1 MRDIAGS
8 RIADEPGPLMT
19 SYLFTGLAFA
29 CAGGVCAL
37 LGDLQRRMYLGLA
50 CFLLVNGVVWVR
62 FVAALFQ
69 TDDLLG
75 ATGLFL
81 LSHLAATCTYLATIY
96 FLDVVS
102 ETAADPALAKD

>member
-1 MRDIAGS
+1 MA
-8 RIADEPGPLMT
+8 

-62 FVAALFQ
+62 FVVALFHS
-69 TDDLLG
+69 DDLLG

-81 LSHLAATCTYLATIY
+81 LSHLAATCAYLATIY
-96 FLDVVS
+96 FLDTVS
-102 ETAADPALAKD
+102 DKAAEPALAKD

>member
-1 MRDIAGS
+1 VLPRVAQ
-8 RIADEPGPLMT
+8 EQVHLMS

-50 CFLLVNGVVWVR
+50 CFLALNAVVWAR
-62 FVAALFQ
+62 FVMALFQ
-69 TDDLLG
+69 SDDLLA

-81 LSHLAATCTYLATIY
+81 LSHLVATCTYLATLY
-96 FLDVVS
+96 FLDVASDVV
-102 ETAADPALAKD
+102 ADPVLAQD